1 MGESRIT
8 PSGIIND
15 AVSMIGKMNDS
26 SFPIDVF
33 PNKIRN
39 IILNM
44 YEYLAFPIDYTA
56 CSMMTAISTCIG
68 NTHILHFKTGWD
80 IKCIIYMALVGR
92 PGANKSHPLKTAFE
106 PLFRFDK
113 EQKEIYNEEYRKYE
127 SIMSLSKKER
137 LEQGFDMFPKEP
149 VRTRFLVSD
158 ITQEAMAKSI
168 SENPRGICLYMD
180 ELQGWINN
188 FTRYNKGSEEQFYI
202 SLFNGYMYI
211 SDRKM
216 NTNNIMI
223 DSPFSNVIGTIQPEI
238 LIDTFKGSKS
248 NNGFLDRILF
258 AIPEIQDKLYWK
270 DDDIDMSHFNEWNT
284 IMQSFISMKIEHDE
298 YGNINPTR
306 LEYEP
311 GARRKII
318 EGNGKEGK
326 VHEDLILSKMAETF
340 VIHIVFHLSE
350 HGFRF
355 YASLSS
361 VFQPFLGAELL
372 FGFLPVFSEPVIQF
386 YRPVSFCFKTTAS

>member
-137 LEQGFDMFPKEP
+137 LE
-149 VRTRFLVSD
+149 
-158 ITQEAMAKSI
+158 
-168 SENPRGICLYMD
+168 
-180 ELQGWINN
+180 
-188 FTRYNKGSEEQFYI
+188 
-202 SLFNGYMYI
+202 
-211 SDRKM
+211 
-216 NTNNIMI
+216 
-223 DSPFSNVIGTIQPEI
+223 
-238 LIDTFKGSKS
+238 
-248 NNGFLDRILF
+248 
-258 AIPEIQDKLYWK
+258 
-270 DDDIDMSHFNEWNT
+270 
-284 IMQSFISMKIEHDE
+284 
-298 YGNINPTR
+298 
-306 LEYEP
+306 
-311 GARRKII
+311 
-318 EGNGKEGK
+318 
-326 VHEDLILSKMAETF
+326 
-340 VIHIVFHLSE
+340 
-350 HGFRF
+350 
-355 YASLSS
+355 
-361 VFQPFLGAELL
+361 
-372 FGFLPVFSEPVIQF
+372 
-386 YRPVSFCFKTTAS
+386 

>member
-216 NTNNIMI
+216 NTNN
-223 DSPFSNVIGTIQPEI
+223 
-238 LIDTFKGSKS
+238 
-248 NNGFLDRILF
+248 
-258 AIPEIQDKLYWK
+258 
-270 DDDIDMSHFNEWNT
+270 
-284 IMQSFISMKIEHDE
+284 
-298 YGNINPTR
+298 
-306 LEYEP
+306 
-311 GARRKII
+311 RKVTHQR
-318 EGNGKEGK
+318 N
-326 VHEDLILSKMAETF
+326 
-340 VIHIVFHLSE
+340 
-350 HGFRF
+350 
-355 YASLSS
+355 
-361 VFQPFLGAELL
+361 Q
-372 FGFLPVFSEPVIQF
+372 Q
-386 YRPVSFCFKTTAS
+386 C

>member
-137 LEQGFDMFPKEP
+137 LEQGFDMFPREP
-149 VRTRFLVSD
+149 VRTRFWS
-158 ITQEAMAKSI
+158 
-168 SENPRGICLYMD
+168 
-180 ELQGWINN
+180 
-188 FTRYNKGSEEQFYI
+188 
-202 SLFNGYMYI
+202 
-211 SDRKM
+211 
-216 NTNNIMI
+216 
-223 DSPFSNVIGTIQPEI
+223 
-238 LIDTFKGSKS
+238 
-248 NNGFLDRILF
+248 
-258 AIPEIQDKLYWK
+258 
-270 DDDIDMSHFNEWNT
+270 
-284 IMQSFISMKIEHDE
+284 
-298 YGNINPTR
+298 
-306 LEYEP
+306 
-311 GARRKII
+311 
-318 EGNGKEGK
+318 
-326 VHEDLILSKMAETF
+326 LILHRKLWQSLYQRIRAAFAFTWMNSKDGSIISHATTK
-340 VIHIVFHLSE
+340 
-350 HGFRF
+350 
-355 YASLSS
+355 AQKNSS
-361 VFQPFLGAELL
+361 TYHCSMGTCIFP
-372 FGFLPVFSEPVIQF
+372 
-386 YRPVSFCFKTTAS
+386 TAK

>member
-127 SIMSLSKKER
+127 SIMSLSKR
-137 LEQGFDMFPKEP
+137 
-149 VRTRFLVSD
+149 
-158 ITQEAMAKSI
+158 
-168 SENPRGICLYMD
+168 
-180 ELQGWINN
+180 
-188 FTRYNKGSEEQFYI
+188 
-202 SLFNGYMYI
+202 
-211 SDRKM
+211 
-216 NTNNIMI
+216 
-223 DSPFSNVIGTIQPEI
+223 NV
-238 LIDTFKGSKS
+238 
-248 NNGFLDRILF
+248 
-258 AIPEIQDKLYWK
+258 
-270 DDDIDMSHFNEWNT
+270 WN
-284 IMQSFISMKIEHDE
+284 
-298 YGNINPTR
+298 R
-306 LEYEP
+306 
-311 GARRKII
+311 
-318 EGNGKEGK
+318 
-326 VHEDLILSKMAETF
+326 DLICFPRNLCAPDFWFLISHRKLWQSLYQRIRAAF
-340 VIHIVFHLSE
+340 VFTWMNCKDGSIISHAITKV
-350 HGFRF
+350 RKN
-355 YASLSS
+355 SS
-361 VFQPFLGAELL
+361 TYHCSMGTCIFP
-372 FGFLPVFSEPVIQF
+372 
-386 YRPVSFCFKTTAS
+386 TAK

>member
-26 SFPIDVF
+26 SFPIDIF

-188 FTRYNKGSEEQFYI
+188 FTHYNKGSEEQFYI

-258 AIPEIQDKLYWK
+258 AIPEIQDK
-270 DDDIDMSHFNEWNT
+270 
-284 IMQSFISMKIEHDE
+284 
-298 YGNINPTR
+298 NINRVFNAFFSTSTPASFDAPNEEQLIGTG
-306 LEYEP
+306 LGLKIVKDIIVSYKGSICIIPSYKEYSTCFQI
-311 GARRKII
+311 KIPK
-318 EGNGKEGK
+318 N
-326 VHEDLILSKMAETF
+326 
-340 VIHIVFHLSE
+340 
-350 HGFRF
+350 
-355 YASLSS
+355 
-361 VFQPFLGAELL
+361 
-372 FGFLPVFSEPVIQF
+372 
-386 YRPVSFCFKTTAS
+386 

>member
-127 SIMSLSKKER
+127 SIYNPQIQISAESETKRSIFREKDKTKRSKKESA
-137 LEQGFDMFPKEP
+137 QH
-149 VRTRFLVSD
+149 
-158 ITQEAMAKSI
+158 
-168 SENPRGICLYMD
+168 
-180 ELQGWINN
+180 
-188 FTRYNKGSEEQFYI
+188 
-202 SLFNGYMYI
+202 
-211 SDRKM
+211 
-216 NTNNIMI
+216 
-223 DSPFSNVIGTIQPEI
+223 
-238 LIDTFKGSKS
+238 SKS
-248 NNGFLDRILF
+248 RN
-258 AIPEIQDKLYWK
+258 K
-270 DDDIDMSHFNEWNT
+270 
-284 IMQSFISMKIEHDE
+284 SFVM
-298 YGNINPTR
+298 T
-306 LEYEP
+306 
-311 GARRKII
+311 
-318 EGNGKEGK
+318 
-326 VHEDLILSKMAETF
+326 
-340 VIHIVFHLSE
+340 
-350 HGFRF
+350 
-355 YASLSS
+355 S
-361 VFQPFLGAELL
+361 VSAL
-372 FGFLPVFSEPVIQF
+372 
-386 YRPVSFCFKTTAS
+386 

>member
-1 MGESRIT
+1 
-8 PSGIIND
+8 
-15 AVSMIGKMNDS
+15 MIGKMNDS
-26 SFPIDVF
+26 SLPIDVF

-137 LEQGFDMFPKEP
+137 LEQGFDMFPREP

-168 SENPRGICLYMD
+168 SENPRVFA
-180 ELQGWINN
+180 
-188 FTRYNKGSEEQFYI
+188 FTWMNCKGGSII
-202 SLFNGYMYI
+202 SHAI
-211 SDRKM
+211 TKVRKNSSTYHCSM
-216 NTNNIMI
+216 
-223 DSPFSNVIGTIQPEI
+223 GTCI
-238 LIDTFKGSKS
+238 F
-248 NNGFLDRILF
+248 
-258 AIPEIQDKLYWK
+258 
-270 DDDIDMSHFNEWNT
+270 
-284 IMQSFISMKIEHDE
+284 
-298 YGNINPTR
+298 PTV
-306 LEYEP
+306 
-311 GARRKII
+311 K
-318 EGNGKEGK
+318 
-326 VHEDLILSKMAETF
+326 
-340 VIHIVFHLSE
+340 
-350 HGFRF
+350 
-355 YASLSS
+355 
-361 VFQPFLGAELL
+361 
-372 FGFLPVFSEPVIQF
+372 
-386 YRPVSFCFKTTAS
+386 